1 MLPINRQWI
10 GSGDQSVIGDNRWF
24 RSKGKFTDPIGA
36 SDQPAVQYAHLRPFW
51 GIDFHSAE
59 GIISYCYDNK
69 YIVMLVNNYKANI

>member
-1 MLPINRQWI
+1 MDRIGPIKAWSAII
-10 GSGDQSVIGDNRWF
+10 GGLDQ
-24 RSKGKFTDPIGA
+24 K
-36 SDQPAVQYAHLRPFW
+36 VQYAHFRQFW